1 MKTIAVVGATGAMG
15 RSVVRALVDH
25 PSQEF
30 QVRALTR
37 NPTGKRAN
45 ELKGYSDKIS
55 TIQADTNDQK
65 SLEAAFRG
73 VHGVFCNT
81 DYWNAGSRVR
91 EIVQSINV
99 ATACLNESV
108 EHLVYSSL
116 EYVSEISKSALTLP
130 YFDSKAEAS
139 EYILA
144 MLPKASILVS
154 APYFENFLG
163 YALPEKRQR
172 SDGDFEFVFKDPM
185 ADKPY
190 TMVALDDIGQ
200 FAAYAF
206 AEFDSVKGK
215 KILVASDSP
224 TMMEVADTFSKVTG
238 LRAVYEPMT
247 LKEFRETH
255 KGTVNDIQ
263 DSPDGEFVGNMF
275 EFIRVYGINRD
286 YDFIKSINPK
296 VMNFE
301 AWLRHTKWKGEPVAV
316 QNYFVSKT
324 SSEKAPSQR
333 PDCSHS

>member
-15 RSVVRALVDH
+15 RSIVRALVDH

-37 NPTGKRAN
+37 NPSGKRAK
-45 ELKGYSDKIS
+45 ELEAYSDKI
-55 TIQADTNDQK
+55 TAVQADTNDQK

-81 DYWNAGSRVR
+81 DYWNAGSRVQ

-99 ATACLNESV
+99 ATACLNVSV

-116 EYVSEISKSALTLP
+116 EYVSAITKSALSLP

-139 EYILA
+139 ESILA
-144 MLPKASILVS
+144 MLPKATILIS

-206 AEFDSVKGK
+206 AEFDSVRGK
-215 KILVASDSP
+215 KLYVASDSP
-224 TMMEVADTFSKVTG
+224 TMMEVADTFSRVTG
-238 LRAVYEPMT
+238 LSAVYEPMT
-247 LKEFRETH
+247 LEEFRETH

-275 EFIRVYGINRD
+275 EFIRDYGIDRD

-296 VMNFE
+296 VMDFE
-301 AWLRHTKWKGEPVAV
+301 AWLRHTEWKGEPVAV
-316 QNYFVSKT
+316 QNYFVAKT
-324 SSEKAPSQR
+324 TK
-333 PDCSHS
+333 